1 MLNNQDK
8 FKLKIFFIDKETE
21 ITFEDDFEL
30 KVAIKVLDAGNIK
43 WEYIQIPELSLL
55 WVLKIIIKLKIR

>member
-43 WEYIQIPELSLL
+43 WEYVQTPESSLL
-55 WVLKIIIKLKIR
+55 

>member
-8 FKLKIFFIDKETE
+8 FKLKIFFDKETE

-43 WEYIQIPELSLL
+43 WEYVQIPELSLL
-55 WVLKIIIKLKIR
+55 